1 MKKIMILGSGCARC
15 NKLYE
20 LTKEAIE
27 TLGIEHELTKV
38 DDIQEIMKYGVMM
51 TPALIID
58 GEVKTVGRV
67 PSVDEIKNILIS

>member
-1 MKKIMILGSGCARC
+1 MKKILVLGPGCTKC

-20 LTKEAIE
+20 STKDAIAA
-27 TLGIEHELTKV
+27 LGIEHELTKV

-58 GEVKTVGRV
+58 GEVKAVGNV
-67 PSVDEIKNILIS
+67 PAVDEIKNMLMS